1 LIKSIKHKDPFTL
14 EETHTSW
21 VIVGPRYTLKIKKP
35 VKFSFLDFS
44 TLAKRKY
51 FCQQEIKYNRR
62 FSSIYLKVIPIR
74 EKKRIIEYGIVMKTL
89 PPEKRLDKL
98 LDKQKVNPSMAKTLA
113 RTIWAFHKHS
123 KRIKDLKQPKI
134 LLRTCEADFKTAYH
148 FRHKTISDAA
158 LAQIR
163 SFIIQFLKI
172 NQALFLKRIKEG
184 KIRDIHGDLHSRNIF
199 YHKKP
204 YLFDCIEFNAAF
216 RQIDIIAEISFLIM
230 DLEFRGEKKLAD
242 TLLTTY
248 LEASGEKKVDPLIN
262 FYKCHYA
269 FVTGLVATLSNKHPL
284 ARRYY
289 KLAEKYASVKPE
301 LIAIGGIIGAGKSTL
316 AKKLSQSLGLPVLR
330 SDAIRKE
337 LAGKMHPTNLYSPA
351 FSRTTYKIML
361 AKAKT
366 LLKNQS
372 GVILDATFSKREYRR
387 WLMELVQ
394 KIKPDFKFIEMKLPR
409 KIALKRLA
417 ARKNDISDAGPA
429 LLDKCI
435 KDYEP
440 PTDIPKKNRSYSP
453 SNSVWA
459 YTE

>member
-1 LIKSIKHKDPFTL
+1 MVKHLTI
-14 EETHTSW
+14 EETHISW

-62 FSSIYLKVIPIR
+62 FSPIYLKVIPIR
-74 EKKRIIEYGIVMKTL
+74 ENNRIIEYGIVMKTL

-123 KRIKDLKQPKI
+123 KRIKNLKQPKI
-134 LLRTCEADFKTAYH
+134 LLRTCEADFKTAQRSH
-148 FRHKTISDAA
+148 HKTISENQ
-158 LAQIR
+158 LKQIR
-163 SFIIQFLKI
+163 SYIIHFLKS
-172 NQALFLKRIKEG
+172 NKGLFNRRIKEG
-184 KIRDIHGDLHSRNIF
+184 KIRDIHGDLHSENIF

-204 YLFDCIEFNAAF
+204 YLFDCIEFNDSF
-216 RQIDIIAEISFLIM
+216 RQIDILAEISFLIM
-230 DLEFRGEKKLAD
+230 DLEVRGEKLLAE
-242 TLLTTY
+242 TLLKAY
-248 LEASGEKKVDPLIN
+248 LKASGETEVDPLIN

-269 FVTGLVATLSNKHPL
+269 FVTGLVATLSNKYKL
-284 ARRYY
+284 ARRYF

-316 AKKLSQSLGLPVLR
+316 AKDLAKKSGFTLLR

-337 LAGKMHPTNLYSPA
+337 LARKIHPASLYSPA
-351 FSRTTYKIML
+351 FSRTTYKAML
-361 AKAKT
+361 ARAKDA
-366 LLKNQS
+366 LKHNN
-372 GVILDATFSKREYRR
+372 GVILDATFSKIKYRR

-409 KIALKRLA
+409 KIVLKRLA
-417 ARKNDISDAGPA
+417 TRKNDISDADPA

-440 PTDIPKKNRSYSP
+440 PIDIPKKNRGYSP
-453 SNSVWA
+453 SNSVCA
-459 YTE
+459 